1 MYKSDERHDLKERP
15 LIAGSRCYYTPT
27 LVSRVC
33 VEARVTLKSL
43 MLFGRRYVAH
53 CLPLAPAPA
62 ELELDPP
69 LSTST
74 SQAFDT
80 FCCKYLEPPLL
91 GSFIS
96 ISRLCASS
104 TSASVAVGFTLRIMR
119 AWVARKGNKQLA
131 LMRCCTA
138 LATTSGGG
146 GTRTSLSSKPPRPDR
161 KPALAAF
168 AAADAPPLSGAFKY
182 TGGGSSYASARVHMA
197 WVPEA
202 RLPRRL
208 LRACLYAS
216 RKARPSTP
224 PPMTMTLA
232 IKRAKGAPTIRRRGS
247 DVKEVV
253 NASINQN
260 TPNLFQFLFLN
271 LECKRIED

>member
-1 MYKSDERHDLKERP
+1 MFMYKSDERHDLKERP

-43 MLFGRRYVAH
+43 LLFGRRYVAH

-69 LSTST
+69 LSTSST

-119 AWVARKGNKQLA
+119 AWVARKGTIIGAQEEVLHSAGPNEWWRRNTHLA
-131 LMRCCTA
+131 LQQASSTGPQASLGCICCCRCPA
-138 LATTSGGG
+138 IVWSVQVHGG
-146 GTRTSLSSKPPRPDR
+146 REQLCKCPR
-161 KPALAAF
+161 AYGM
-168 AAADAPPLSGAFKY
+168 GA
-182 TGGGSSYASARVHMA
+182 
-197 WVPEA
+197 
-202 RLPRRL
+202 
-208 LRACLYAS
+208 
-216 RKARPSTP
+216 
-224 PPMTMTLA
+224 
-232 IKRAKGAPTIRRRGS
+232 
-247 DVKEVV
+247 
-253 NASINQN
+253 
-260 TPNLFQFLFLN
+260 
-271 LECKRIED
+271 

>member
-1 MYKSDERHDLKERP
+1 MSRLRARIHAQRP
-15 LIAGSRCYYTPT
+15 KGPRSTLHSASTQASSLLRPCQIARTWRTLGAHKPPPRVGPT
-27 LVSRVC
+27 MVVARQPRITGQCSG
-33 VEARVTLKSL
+33 ARVTLKSL

-53 CLPLAPAPA
+53 CLPLAPEPA

-168 AAADAPPLSGAFKY
+168 AAADAPPLSGAF
-182 TGGGSSYASARVHMA
+182 T
-197 WVPEA
+197 
-202 RLPRRL
+202 
-208 LRACLYAS
+208 
-216 RKARPSTP
+216 
-224 PPMTMTLA
+224 
-232 IKRAKGAPTIRRRGS
+232 
-247 DVKEVV
+247 
-253 NASINQN
+253 
-260 TPNLFQFLFLN
+260 
-271 LECKRIED
+271 

>member
-1 MYKSDERHDLKERP
+1 MRIKGEQNRESRKHTESLFPFPEVRGHLITVHVHVQFDGRKTIDDDLKERP

-69 LSTST
+69 LSTSST

-119 AWVARKGNKQLA
+119 AWVTRKGTIIGAQEEVLHSAGPNEWWRRNTHLA
-131 LMRCCTA
+131 LQQASSTGPQASLGCICCCRCPA
-138 LATTSGGG
+138 IVWSVQVHGG
-146 GTRTSLSSKPPRPDR
+146 REQLCKCPR
-161 KPALAAF
+161 AYGM
-168 AAADAPPLSGAFKY
+168 GA
-182 TGGGSSYASARVHMA
+182 
-197 WVPEA
+197 
-202 RLPRRL
+202 
-208 LRACLYAS
+208 
-216 RKARPSTP
+216 
-224 PPMTMTLA
+224 
-232 IKRAKGAPTIRRRGS
+232 
-247 DVKEVV
+247 
-253 NASINQN
+253 
-260 TPNLFQFLFLN
+260 
-271 LECKRIED
+271 

>member
-1 MYKSDERHDLKERP
+1 MTG
-15 LIAGSRCYYTPT
+15 AGSRCYYTPT
-27 LVSRVC
+27 MVSRVC

-104 TSASVAVGFTLRIMR
+104 TPASVAVGFTLRIMR
-119 AWVARKGNKQLA
+119 AWVARKGIDQLA
-131 LMRCCTA
+131 LRRCCTA
-138 LATTSGGG
+138 LAPTSGGG
-146 GTRTSLSSKPPRPDR
+146 GIRTSLSSKPPRPDR

-168 AAADAPPLSGAFKY
+168 AAADAPPLSGAFTY
-182 TGGGSSYASARVHMA
+182 AGGGNSYASARVHMA

-202 RLPRRL
+202 RLPKALTEGLFVCIEEGTSKHATSHDDDIGDQTREGCAHHSSTRKI
-208 LRACLYAS
+208 LREEE
-216 RKARPSTP
+216 
-224 PPMTMTLA
+224 
-232 IKRAKGAPTIRRRGS
+232 
-247 DVKEVV
+247 DV
-253 NASINQN
+253 NAHYA
-260 TPNLFQFLFLN
+260 PHL
-271 LECKRIED
+271 

>member
-1 MYKSDERHDLKERP
+1 MILKSGERP
-15 LIAGSRCYYTPT
+15 LTAGSRCYYTPT

-33 VEARVTLKSL
+33 VEARVTLNSL

-69 LSTST
+69 LSTSST

-119 AWVARKGNKQLA
+119 AWVARKGTISW
-131 LMRCCTA
+131 R
-138 LATTSGGG
+138 SGGG
-146 GTRTSLSSKPPRPDR
+146 VAQRWPQRVVEAEHAPRSPASLLDRTASQPWLHLLLQMPRHCLERSSTRGEGAVMQVPACIWHGCLRPGCQ
-161 KPALAAF
+161 
-168 AAADAPPLSGAFKY
+168 GAY
-182 TGGGSSYASARVHMA
+182 
-197 WVPEA
+197 
-202 RLPRRL
+202 
-208 LRACLYAS
+208 
-216 RKARPSTP
+216 
-224 PPMTMTLA
+224 
-232 IKRAKGAPTIRRRGS
+232 
-247 DVKEVV
+247 
-253 NASINQN
+253 
-260 TPNLFQFLFLN
+260 
-271 LECKRIED
+271 